1 VSPPLPTPP
10 KEDTAGTSLAHA
22 TATAARSSTA
32 SASSHNNR
40 QQQQQK
46 KMATT
51 VAKTSSMVYRYLG
64 NTGLKVSLLSF
75 GTWLTAHSAA
85 EEATMIECVKKCW
98 EHGINFFDT
107 AEIYGMGVAETI
119 LGKALKELQV
129 SREQL
134 VISTKLIK
142 GSNDVN
148 GLGLGRK
155 HLIEGLRSSLKRLQ
169 LDYVDVVFC
178 HRPDYE
184 VPLRETLMGM
194 HTLVESGLAFY
205 WATSEWPAD
214 MITEAHVLCEV
225 NGWHPPIAEQCQYNT
240 LVRDRFEKEYA
251 RLFQVRKYGTT
262 IWSPL
267 AGGILSGKYND
278 GEAPAGS
285 RYKENEFAR
294 SNIWPRYFSDK
305 SKADTVK
312 MLKGLEQIAKDLGCS
327 QAQLALAWTLV
338 NGDVST
344 CIFGASN
351 TNQIDDNMK
360 SLEVAKKWTR
370 ELEDKIEALL
380 GNRPTPEMNYRPWA
394 LMTPRRIEALD
405 LGLKKL

>member
-1 VSPPLPTPP
+1 
-10 KEDTAGTSLAHA
+10 
-22 TATAARSSTA
+22 
-32 SASSHNNR
+32 
-40 QQQQQK
+40 
-46 KMATT
+46 MALNAL
-51 VAKTSSMVYRYLG
+51 AKTSMTYRYLG

-75 GTWLTAHSAA
+75 GTWLTAHSPT
-85 EEATMIECVKKCW
+85 EEANIIACVKKCW

-119 LGKALKELQV
+119 LGKALKELNV
-129 SREQL
+129 PRENL
-134 VISTKLIK
+134 VISTKIIK
-142 GSNDVN
+142 IGTDVN

-155 HLIEGLRSSLKRLQ
+155 HLIEGLRNSLKRLQ

-214 MITEAHVLCEV
+214 LITEAIVLCEV
-225 NGWHPPIAEQCQYNT
+225 NGWHLPIAEQCQYNT
-240 LVRDRFEKEYA
+240 VFRDRFEKEYA
-251 RLFQVRKYGTT
+251 RLFQTRKYGTT

-278 GEAPAGS
+278 GNAPEGS
-285 RYKENEFAR
+285 RYKENDFAK
-294 SNIWPRYFSDK
+294 NTVWPRYFNDAK
-305 SKADTVK
+305 KEDTIK
-312 MLKGLEQIAKDLGCS
+312 MLKGLEQIAKDVGCS

-351 TNQIDDNMK
+351 TNQIDENMK
-360 SLEVAKKWTR
+360 SLEVAKNWTR
-370 ELEDKIEALL
+370 ELEDKIEAVF
-380 GNRPTPEMNYRPWA
+380 GNRPTPEMNYRTWA
-394 LMTPRRIEALD
+394 PMTPRRIEALD